1 MSTPSYIQ
9 PLSRRA
15 RWGVLASVI
24 VFHAGIGWALTSV
37 KPTPLTVGDVASM
50 EVRMVSAE
58 QAPHPPEPTVQIDV
72 PPPEDTPPP
81 EIPPVQIDTP
91 PPQDTPPPDV
101 PKLETMVQPPMPD
114 LPPPAFPVQAPPP
127 PPPPKPHPQPH
138 PQPKPPPKP
147 QPHPQQA
154 TPAPAP
160 APQPTQQSAAAAP
173 QTLSIFQVS
182 YRVRPVLVYP
192 VRERRA
198 GHHGTTQI
206 RAYIDASGVPQQVTV
221 ERSSGY
227 PALDL
232 AAVEAMRNARVNTG
246 GRAFSVTGP
255 FTFNLAE

>member
-9 PLSRRA
+9 PLSRKA

-24 VFHAGIGWALTSV
+24 VFHAGVGWALASV
-37 KPTPLTVGDVASM
+37 QPKALTVGDVASM

-58 QAPHPPEPTVQIDV
+58 QPPQPPEPPVQLDV

-81 EIPPVQIDTP
+81 EV
-91 PPQDTPPPDV
+91 PQ
-101 PKLETMVQPPMPD
+101 LESMIQPPMPD
-114 LPPPAFPVQAPPP
+114 LPPPEFPVQAPPP
-127 PPPPKPHPQPH
+127 PPPKPKP
-138 PQPKPPPKP
+138 PPPKP
-147 QPHPQQA
+147 QPPRPHPQQA

-160 APQPTQQSAAAAP
+160 APQPTQQATTAAP
-173 QTLSIFQVS
+173 QTMSIFQVS
-182 YRVRPVLVYP
+182 YSVRPMLVYP

-221 ERSSGY
+221 EKSSGY
-227 PALDL
+227 PALDE
-232 AAVEAMRNARVNTG
+232 AAVEAMRKARVNTG

>member
-9 PLSRRA
+9 PLSRKA

-24 VFHAGIGWALTSV
+24 VFHAGIGWALASV
-37 KPTPLTVGDVASM
+37 QPKALTVGDVASM

-58 QAPHPPEPTVQIDV
+58 QPPQPPEPPVQLDV

-81 EIPPVQIDTP
+81 EV
-91 PPQDTPPPDV
+91 PQ
-101 PKLETMVQPPMPD
+101 LESMIQPPMPD
-114 LPPPAFPVQAPPP
+114 LPPPQFPVQAPPP
-127 PPPPKPHPQPH
+127 KPPAPKPPPPKPQP
-138 PQPKPPPKP
+138 PR
-147 QPHPQQA
+147 PHPQQA

-160 APQPTQQSAAAAP
+160 APQPTQQATTAVP

-182 YRVRPVLVYP
+182 YSVRPVLVYP
-192 VRERRA
+192 ARERRA

-227 PALDL
+227 PALDE
-232 AAVEAMRNARVNTG
+232 AAVEAMRKARVNTG